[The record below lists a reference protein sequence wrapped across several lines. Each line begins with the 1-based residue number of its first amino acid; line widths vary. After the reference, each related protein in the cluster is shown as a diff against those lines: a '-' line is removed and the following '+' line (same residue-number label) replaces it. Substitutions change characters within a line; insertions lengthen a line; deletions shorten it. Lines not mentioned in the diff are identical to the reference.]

1 MSNSTIHFF
10 VNLHCMFIT
19 NKAKKKE
26 GQHFKMLWKR
36 ENGNNW
42 KRRKE
47 DKKALQLGCMDNR

>member
-1 MSNSTIHFF
+1 
-10 VNLHCMFIT
+10 MFIT